1 MSTPPPPGGVS
12 IFGYCTSVTRVALL
26 VLAVAACSSTEELEA
41 KVTKLEHDIA
51 TLRKERQFLE
61 LKQVQ
66 LLKEVGEVRGKLD
79 ELTKKPPPP
88 TTWTRPARQKPD
100 PQTTYSLAIDPLDP
114 VDGAPDALVTIVEAY
129 EYACPFC
136 ERARTTIEELKKRY
150 GKDLRWV
157 GKPLVVHPQVA
168 TAPALAI
175 CAASKQRRFDP
186 MDHQLW
192 EDGFKARRFDKLG
205 CWDEIGGCP
214 IVGGFARKA
223 GIDMKMFRD
232 DMKDAC
238 REWLRNS
245 EAAIKRVGASGT
257 PSFFI
262 NGRFLSGARPV
273 DDFARLIDEELAK
286 AQARV
291 QAGTARADY
300 YQKWVVEDGVPDIGP

>member
-1 MSTPPPPGGVS
+1 M
-12 IFGYCTSVTRVALL
+12 TRVALL
-26 VLAVAACSSTEELEA
+26 VLAVAACSSTDELEA
-41 KVTKLEHDIA
+41 KVTKLEQEVE

-66 LLKEVGEVRGKLD
+66 LLKEVGEVTRKLD
-79 ELTKKPPPP
+79 ELTRKPAPP
-88 TTWTRPARQKPD
+88 TTWTRPSRQQPD
-100 PQTTYSLAIDPLDP
+100 AQTTYSLAIDPLDP
-114 VDGAPDALVTIVEAY
+114 VDGADDALVTIVEAY

-136 ERARTTIEELKKRY
+136 ERARATMEELKKRY

-157 GKPLVVHPQVA
+157 GKPLVVHPQIA

-175 CAASKQRRFDP
+175 CAASKQRRFDA

-192 EDGFKARRFDKLG
+192 EDGFKARQFDKLG

-214 IVGGFARKA
+214 IVGRFARKA
-223 GIDMKMFRD
+223 GLDIKQFKD

-238 REWLRNS
+238 RTWLRNS
-245 EAAIKRVGASGT
+245 EAAVKRLGASGT

-262 NGRFLSGARPV
+262 NGRFLSGARPA

-286 AQARV
+286 ANSRIQM
-291 QAGTARADY
+291 GTSRADY
-300 YQKWVVEDGVPDIGP
+300 YEKWVVAEGQPELDP